1 MTQMGSAKTQWMAVG
16 VLLGTTGSL
25 FASEGGDQ
33 PTLFTGDLG
42 NILWSLLTFFAV
54 LVVLGKFAWRPIL
67 SVLQKREDFI
77 RDSLAHAKRDRDEA
91 ERRLKEY
98 SDKIVAA
105 RSEATAIVEEGRR
118 DAEVVKRRL
127 EEESKAEAKANLERA
142 KREIAIATDTA
153 VKELYTLSGKLA
165 TELAGRILRKELNP
179 REHERLITES
189 INELQE
195 VEAS

>member
-1 MTQMGSAKTQWMAVG
+1 MQLKRRESLLAVF
-16 VLLGTTGSL
+16 VGTLSFVVRPASG
-25 FASEGGDQ
+25 SEGGEG
-33 PTLFTGDLG
+33 PSLFTGDLG
-42 NILWSLLTFFAV
+42 NVIWSLVTFFAV

-67 SVLQKREDFI
+67 GALQKREDFI
-77 RDSLAHAKRDRDEA
+77 RESLAHAKRDRDEA
-91 ERRLKEY
+91 EQRLKEY
-98 SDKIVAA
+98 SEKIVAA

-118 DAEVVKRRL
+118 DGDVLRQKL
-127 EEESKAEAKANLERA
+127 EEDGKAEAKAILERA

-165 TELAGRILRKELNP
+165 TEVAGRILRKELNP